1 MKIKVEEEEHVI
13 GTFAPTKEP
22 HVFDLPESMAP
33 EGFFKRG
40 SYSGKAMLIDSDGVV
55 HLQFKYPFKISKHW

>member
-1 MKIKVEEEEHVI
+1 MKVEQEENVV

-22 HVFDLPESMAP
+22 HSFDLPESVAP

-40 SYSGKAMLIDSDGVV
+40 SYSGKAMLIDSDGTV